1 MIWNPADSLN
11 LPTAPGTTR
20 HDASFPLCVSG
31 NSAQLMADEDMP
43 IESHRYP
50 LMGFSRDSNSAAQS
64 LVYSPTPSMPNSR
77 SSGELSP

>member
-50 LMGFSRDSNSAAQS
+50 LMGFS
-64 LVYSPTPSMPNSR
+64 
-77 SSGELSP
+77 